1 MGEHVSDQAS
11 ESAVSVSTEDDVVV
25 VRLDDGKAN
34 ALSHGI
40 IDGLSAALDRGA
52 DAKAVAIVGRDGKFS
67 AGFDLSVMTSGP
79 QQARDLLEAG
89 ANLAMKAYL
98 SPVPVVFGVTGHA
111 LAMGAILCSVADYR
125 VGAEGPYKLGLNEVG
140 IGMPVPRFAVE
151 LVRDRLTPT
160 WFTRSAQHGEVLDP
174 ERALA
179 AGYLDEV
186 VPLSDV
192 PTRAIEVAGRLA
204 QHVHPGPFRLT
215 RTNIRGAL
223 AQRVLAELSQ
233 DLSEFTVGG

>member
-1 MGEHVSDQAS
+1 MSVQGS
-11 ESAVSVSTEDDVVV
+11 ESAVSVSTEGDVVV

-34 ALSHGI
+34 ALSHDI
-40 IDGLSAALDRGA
+40 IAALSAALDEGA
-52 DAKAVAIVGRDGKFS
+52 QAKAVAIIGREGKFS

-89 ANLAMKAYL
+89 ANLAMQAYL
-98 SPVPVVFGVTGHA
+98 SPVPIVFGVTGHA

-125 VGAEGPYKLGLNEVG
+125 VGAEGPFKLGLNEVG

-174 ERALA
+174 AQALE

-186 VPLSDV
+186 VPLADV
-192 PTRAIEVAGRLA
+192 ADRAVEVATGLA
-204 QHVHPGPFRLT
+204 ARVHPGSFRLT

-223 AQRVLAELSQ
+223 ADRVSSELHEDLAEFS
-233 DLSEFTVGG
+233 VGG

>member
-1 MGEHVSDQAS
+1 MSDQVS
-11 ESAVSVSTEDDVVV
+11 ESTVSVSTEGDVVV

-34 ALSHGI
+34 ALSHEI
-40 IDGLSAALDRGA
+40 IDALSAALDEGA
-52 DAKAVAIVGRDGKFS
+52 SAKAVAIIGREGKFS

-89 ANLAMKAYL
+89 ANLAMQAYL

-111 LAMGAILCSVADYR
+111 LAMGAILCSAVDYR

-151 LVRDRLTPT
+151 LVRDQLTPT

-174 ERALA
+174 TQALA

-186 VPLSDV
+186 VPLAEV
-192 PTRAIEVAGRLA
+192 PGRAIEVASGLA
-204 QHVHPGPFRLT
+204 ERVHPGPFRLT

-223 AQRVLAELSQ
+223 AQRVTAELHQ
-233 DLSEFTVGG
+233 DLSEFSVGG

>member
-1 MGEHVSDQAS
+1 MSEHVTDQA
-11 ESAVSVSTEDDVVV
+11 VQVSTEGDVVV

-40 IDGLSAALDRGA
+40 IDAVAAALDDA
-52 DAKAVAIVGRDGKFS
+52 ALAKAMVLIGREGKFS

-111 LAMGAILCSVADYR
+111 LAMGAILASVADYR
-125 VGAEGPYKLGLNEVG
+125 VGADGPFKLGLNEVG

-151 LVRDRLTPT
+151 LVRDRLAPA

-174 ERALA
+174 AQALA
-179 AGYLDEV
+179 AGYLDE
-186 VPLSDV
+186 LAALDDV
-192 PTRAIEVAGRLA
+192 EGRAIAVATGLA
-204 QHVHPGPFRLT
+204 ERVHQGSFRLT

-223 AQRVLAELSQ
+223 AARLAEELAE
-233 DLSEFTVGG
+233 DLAEFSVAG

>member
-1 MGEHVSDQAS
+1 MSDQAN
-11 ESAVSVSTEDDVVV
+11 ESAVGVSTEGDVVV

-34 ALSHGI
+34 ALSHDI
-40 IDGLSAALDRGA
+40 IAALSAALDEGA
-52 DAKAVAIVGRDGKFS
+52 QAKAVAIIGREGKFS

-79 QQARDLLEAG
+79 QQARDLLQAG
-89 ANLAMKAYL
+89 ANLAMQAYL

-111 LAMGAILCSVADYR
+111 LAMGAILCSAADYR
-125 VGAEGPYKLGLNEVG
+125 VGAEGQFKLGLNEVG

-174 ERALA
+174 AQALA

-186 VPLSDV
+186 VPLGEV
-192 PTRAIEVAGRLA
+192 PDPPSRWRPGLPPECTRGR
-204 QHVHPGPFRLT
+204 F
-215 RTNIRGAL
+215 
-223 AQRVLAELSQ
+223 
-233 DLSEFTVGG
+233 D